1 MILQFVF
8 TCSKLTAETPEQ
20 YMKSVQKLTAKTP
33 ERCHRISLILLT
45 LSWLAGTIILKIS
58 FKILEKQLWVI

>member
-8 TCSKLTAETPEQ
+8 TCSKLTTETPEQ

-33 ERCHRISLILLT
+33 ERCHRISLIVLT

-58 FKILEKQLWVI
+58 FKVLEKQLWVI

>member
-1 MILQFVF
+1 MITQFVF
-8 TCSKLTAETPEQ
+8 TCSKLTTETPEQ

-33 ERCHRISLILLT
+33 ERCHRISLIVLT

-58 FKILEKQLWVI
+58 FKVLEKQLWVI